1 LWPITTD
8 IALQCDAGL
17 WGNCGSGWSALL
29 HVRELD
35 GVVGTSNGVA
45 CVLGLDSSRL
55 KGVVDELHDR
65 LVSADGA
72 LLVLVGGSRVD
83 VLGSIRGPLLYQL
96 LELEVAPRALR

>member
-1 LWPITTD
+1 M
-8 IALQCDAGL
+8 
-17 WGNCGSGWSALL
+17 
-29 HVRELD
+29 
-35 GVVGTSNGVA
+35 
-45 CVLGLDSSRL
+45 LGLDSSRL

-96 LELEVAPRALR
+96 LELAVAPRALR